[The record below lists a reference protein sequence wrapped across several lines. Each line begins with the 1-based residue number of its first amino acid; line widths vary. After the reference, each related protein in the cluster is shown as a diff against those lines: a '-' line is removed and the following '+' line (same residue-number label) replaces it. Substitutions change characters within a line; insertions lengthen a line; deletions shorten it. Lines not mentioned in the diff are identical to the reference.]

1 MIPVMQ
7 TITGKRGNCLSA
19 VFASLMELELNEVPY
34 FFENI
39 KEGDEDVRKALHTF
53 NRDVKNFLYSKGYF
67 FLELEPS
74 NLEEIIPQMRGFF
87 IVGGKSPRSYNHAVI
102 YTSEGL
108 AHDPHPEGGG
118 VIPETL
124 MLLYP
129 LFNYAQIKNQ
139 PDTLWED

>member
-19 VFASLMELELNEVPY
+19 VFASLMELELNEVPH

-39 KEGDEDVRKALHTF
+39 KEGEQDVRKALHIF
-53 NRDVKNFLYSKGYF
+53 NREVKNFLYSKGYF
-67 FLELEPS
+67 FLELEAS

-87 IVGGKSPRSYNHAVI
+87 IVGGKSPRGYNHAVI

-139 PDTLWED
+139 PDALWED

>member
-1 MIPVMQ
+1 MTPVMQ
-7 TITGKRGNCLSA
+7 TITGNRGNCLSA
-19 VFASLMELELNEVPY
+19 VFASLMELDLNEVPY

-39 KEGDEDVRKALHTF
+39 KEDETDVKKALYIF
-53 NRDVKNFLYSKGYF
+53 NRDVKKFLYSKGYF

-74 NLEEIIPQMRGFF
+74 NIEEIISQMRGFF
-87 IVGGKSPRSYNHAVI
+87 IIGGKPPRGYNHAVI

-118 VIPETL
+118 VIPETI
-124 MLLYP
+124 MILYP

-139 PDTLWED
+139 SDKPWED